1 MGNYIAPRHPVLT
14 FCPST
19 FSAACPGRGRTLLG
33 LLAVLSAALRPIFA
47 ASRNPPL
54 PHHGRKRAVF
64 VFAAF
69 LLLSGGDALAQGSV
83 ADDKAAL
90 ETLYD
95 ATDGSNWTTN
105 TNWKTDEPLSAWH
118 GVYTDTDGR
127 VTQLSLS
134 GNQLTGTIPAA
145 LGGLTNL
152 QQLLLSGNQLTG
164 TIPAELGGLTNLQQ
178 LLLNANALTGTI
190 PAELGSLTNLQWL
203 YLLGN
208 QLSGAIPAA
217 LGGLTNL
224 QQLLLNGNALTGTI
238 PAALGSLTNLQWLY
252 LNDNALTGTIP
263 AALGGLTNLQQLLL
277 SGNELSGAIPA
288 ALGDLTNLQRLELN
302 DNQLAGAIP
311 AALGDLTNLQ
321 YLILRDNALTGEI
334 PAELGSLTNLQWLY
348 LHDNQ
353 LTGTIPAELG
363 SLTNLQLLYLSD
375 NQLTGEIPAE
385 LGSLTSLQKL
395 YLHRNQLTGEIPAEL
410 GSLTSLQWLILH
422 RNQLTGEIPAELGS
436 LTSLQWLL
444 LHGNQLTG
452 TIPAELGSLT
462 NLQLLYLSD
471 NQLTGAIP
479 AELGD
484 LTNLQRLYLH
494 GNELT
499 GPIPAELE
507 SLTNL
512 QRLYLHGNELTGP
525 IPSWLVN
532 LTELLELSL
541 WSNQLTGT
549 IPPEVAPAQDL
560 AALLVLYGATGGA
573 NWTDSTNWRSNEPL
587 SEWHGVST
595 DAEGRVDEL
604 RLSANGLTGSVG
616 AELGVL
622 ANLTGLYLNNN
633 GLSGPLPLTL
643 SALSQL
649 SALDIRSTTLCAP
662 ADAAFQAWLATINF
676 QGAVCVQLVSNL
688 DQPKYGFGSLEDY
701 DLAQAFTTGANGGGY
716 TLTSVEI
723 ALYNATDT
731 TFPGT
736 VSIWNE
742 SSVRRPDS
750 SMGTLTNPSLSSVGT
765 CKVLP
770 CPEAAYQ
777 FTSSSGIVLDAS
789 TTYFVVIDAD
799 SSGASLVNTVNTLS
813 DRQDSGGAARWSIG
827 DGSLYRSRSS
837 SGVWTNSMDSKR
849 IRINGLANPTSGAN
863 EVWSATLT
871 TGVVTHLVGCDEE
884 LDSFPTI
891 AACSDAITSDQFIY
905 AGTTYSI
912 VGLRYDMNEDRLE
925 LKIVPP
931 LTGTAT
937 NLTLVVD
944 GTPLAF
950 GDADAKEDGAVYS
963 TRFWNNPGFS
973 WSDGQEVSLSL
984 RSSLPLVTI
993 EAVSEEVAFGVA
1005 NAAQFRLRRTGAVDA
1020 PLRTVCL
1027 SVKHKPTLNQ
1037 NPLPCNNGFG
1047 TGERTDTFSHLV
1059 LDEDDNGDPIC
1070 EVTFEVRPGTGYAVA
1085 SPSEATVTVKGPGA
1099 ICTST
1104 GNLRIAD
1111 PLTASFD
1118 GLPQSHDGESA
1129 FSFQIEFSEDIDAEA
1144 AEMRDHALTVTGG
1157 SVTGARHVDGRND
1170 LWEITVEP
1178 SGAENVTITLAGG
1191 RACSEAGAICTGTGG
1206 QLSNSLLSLILYVA
1220 AVSQVVPDPL
1230 TASFSGVP
1238 GEHTGERFTFGLTF
1252 SENVAGLSYKTLR
1265 DSAFSVT
1272 NGQVRRARR
1281 KTKGS
1286 NQSWTITVK
1295 PDSSA
1300 AVTIRLPATTDC
1312 EADDAICTSDARR
1325 LSNSPSATIPGAAAA
1340 LDFAHFAKGATIISE
1355 MVLVN
1360 AAPHPSRPAIY
1371 FYDTKGDPI
1380 PAESVVDL
1388 TGDLEVTEDG
1398 ALTVRTEMEP
1408 LAELTIS
1415 THGRGELVTGSVT
1428 VLSDGPIGG
1437 VVRYSVPEIG
1447 VAGVGPGQPTS
1458 DALFPVR
1465 RQAGGI
1471 RTAAAL
1477 HNLEAEAMGVRCR
1490 LMSGGV
1496 ALEEVEIPLEANGQ
1510 ASWFIEYTFTA
1521 TDTSDFLGSVRCTA
1535 PGNGRFTA
1543 VALEMDAA
1551 NRIFTT
1557 LPVVP
1562 VDPPGSGNQQTTLDF
1577 AHFANGTGITSEMIF
1592 LNPSTQPSRP
1602 AVYFYDTE
1610 GNPIAAESVVDIT
1623 GDLEITE
1630 DGGLTIQTEMEP
1642 LGVLTISTHGRG
1654 ELVTGSV
1661 RVVSDGPI
1669 DGLLSFDLPGV
1680 GAGVVGASLPIS
1692 DAIFPVRRQEGGIN
1706 TWAAI
1711 HNLES
1716 SPGLLRCDL
1725 MREGVLL
1732 DAVSIPLEANG
1743 QTSWFIDQ
1751 AFPGT
1756 DTSDFAGSVRCDAV
1770 GEGLFSAVALE
1781 MDPGNRIFTT
1791 LPVTEMPS
1799 QE

>member
-1 MGNYIAPRHPVLT
+1 M
-14 FCPST
+14 
-19 FSAACPGRGRTLLG
+19 AALARRAAAG
-33 LLAVLSAALRPIFA
+33 LLLALSA
-47 ASRNPPL
+47 
-54 PHHGRKRAVF
+54 
-64 VFAAF
+64 
-69 LLLSGGDALAQGSV
+69 LLAEPTLAQ
-83 ADDKAAL
+83 
-90 ETLYD
+90 
-95 ATDGSNWTTN
+95 
-105 TNWKTDEPLSAWH
+105 
-118 GVYTDTDGR
+118 
-127 VTQLSLS
+127 
-134 GNQLTGTIPAA
+134 
-145 LGGLTNL
+145 
-152 QQLLLSGNQLTG
+152 
-164 TIPAELGGLTNLQQ
+164 
-178 LLLNANALTGTI
+178 
-190 PAELGSLTNLQWL
+190 
-203 YLLGN
+203 
-208 QLSGAIPAA
+208 
-217 LGGLTNL
+217 
-224 QQLLLNGNALTGTI
+224 
-238 PAALGSLTNLQWLY
+238 
-252 LNDNALTGTIP
+252 
-263 AALGGLTNLQQLLL
+263 
-277 SGNELSGAIPA
+277 
-288 ALGDLTNLQRLELN
+288 
-302 DNQLAGAIP
+302 
-311 AALGDLTNLQ
+311 
-321 YLILRDNALTGEI
+321 
-334 PAELGSLTNLQWLY
+334 
-348 LHDNQ
+348 
-353 LTGTIPAELG
+353 
-363 SLTNLQLLYLSD
+363 
-375 NQLTGEIPAE
+375 
-385 LGSLTSLQKL
+385 
-395 YLHRNQLTGEIPAEL
+395 
-410 GSLTSLQWLILH
+410 
-422 RNQLTGEIPAELGS
+422 
-436 LTSLQWLL
+436 
-444 LHGNQLTG
+444 
-452 TIPAELGSLT
+452 
-462 NLQLLYLSD
+462 
-471 NQLTGAIP
+471 
-479 AELGD
+479 
-484 LTNLQRLYLH
+484 
-494 GNELT
+494 
-499 GPIPAELE
+499 
-507 SLTNL
+507 
-512 QRLYLHGNELTGP
+512 
-525 IPSWLVN
+525 
-532 LTELLELSL
+532 
-541 WSNQLTGT
+541 
-549 IPPEVAPAQDL
+549 
-560 AALLVLYGATGGA
+560 
-573 NWTDSTNWRSNEPL
+573 TDSTLISNIGQTDRNTAATVGIGVNLAQQFTTGSYAQGYRL
-587 SEWHGVST
+587 SEVVVNVHTGMADAVPNFAIFTSVLGT
-595 DAEGRVDEL
+595 DPDFPNREWPGTQVVA
-604 RLSANGLTGSVG
+604 LTGSVTTAG
-616 AELGVL
+616 AQSFTPASETVLSPSTRYFVHFGRTAGTVSLRTTASSAEDAGGASGWGLGDV
-622 ANLTGLYLNNN
+622 
-633 GLSGPLPLTL
+633 
-643 SALSQL
+643 ALSKL
-649 SALDIRSTTLCAP
+649 GG
-662 ADAAFQAWLATINF
+662 ADWGSVVFYAHEIAIKGIEF
-676 QGAVCVQLVSNL
+676 VPSVQLVSNL
-688 DQPKYGFGSLEDY
+688 DQPKYGFGPLKDY

-849 IRINGLANPTSGAN
+849 IRINGLANPTSGEN

-884 LDSFPTI
+884 LDTFPTI

-912 VGLRYDMNEDRLE
+912 IGLRYNMTEDRLE

-931 LTGTAT
+931 LTGSAK

-944 GTPLAF
+944 GIPLAF
-950 GDADAKEDGAVYS
+950 GDADTKEDGAVSS

-984 RSSLPLVTI
+984 RAPLPVVTI

-1027 SVKHKPTLNQ
+1027 SAKHKPTLNK

-1059 LDEDDNGDPIC
+1059 LDEDNNGDPIC

-1118 GLPQSHDGESA
+1118 GLPQSHDGQSA

-1157 SVTGARHVDGRND
+1157 SVTGAARVDSRAD
-1170 LWEITVEP
+1170 RWTFTVAP
-1178 SGAENVTITLAGG
+1178 SVAGNVSIMLLGG

-1220 AVSQVVPDPL
+1220 AVSQVVPAAL

-1238 GEHTGERFTFGLTF
+1238 DEHTGESFTFGLTF
-1252 SENVAGLSYKTLR
+1252 SEDVAGLSYKTLR
-1265 DSAFSVT
+1265 DSAFSMR
-1272 NGQVRRARR
+1272 NGQVTRARR

-1286 NQSWTITVK
+1286 NQGWTITVK

-1300 AVTIRLPATTDC
+1300 AVTIRLPATTNC

-1325 LSNSPSATIPGAAAA
+1325 LSNSPSATISGAAAA
-1340 LDFAHFAKGATIISE
+1340 LDFAHFAKGAAITSE

-1398 ALTVRTEMEP
+1398 GLTVWTQMEP
-1408 LAELTIS
+1408 LGELTIS
-1415 THGRGELVTGSVT
+1415 THGRGEPVSGSVK

-1447 VAGVGPGQPTS
+1447 VAGVGASPPVS
-1458 DALFPVR
+1458 DAFFPVR
-1465 RQAGGI
+1465 RQEGGI
-1471 RTAAAL
+1471 RTAVAL
-1477 HNLEAEAMGVRCR
+1477 HNLEAEAMGVTCR

-1496 ALEEVEIPLEANGQ
+1496 ALEEVEIHLAANGQ
-1510 ASWFIEYTFTA
+1510 ASWFIEDAFTT
-1521 TDTSDFLGSVRCTA
+1521 TDTSDFLGSVRCA
-1535 PGNGRFTA
+1535 ALGNGRFTA
-1543 VALEMDAA
+1543 VAVEMDAA

-1577 AHFANGTGITSEMIF
+1577 AHFANGTGITSEMVF

-1610 GNPIAAESVVDIT
+1610 GDPIAPESVVEVT
-1623 GDLEITE
+1623 GDLEVTE
-1630 DGGLTIQTEMEP
+1630 DGGLTVWTQMEP
-1642 LGVLTISTHGRG
+1642 LGELTISTHGRG

-1669 DGLLSFDLPGV
+1669 GGLLRFDLPGV
-1680 GAGVVGASLPIS
+1680 GAAVVGASLPVR

-1716 SPGLLRCDL
+1716 SAGLVRCDL

-1732 DAVSIPLEANG
+1732 DAVSIPLAANG
-1743 QTSWFIDQ
+1743 QTSWFLDQ
-1751 AFPGT
+1751 AFPAA
-1756 DTSDFAGSVRCDAV
+1756 DTSDFVGSVRCDAV
-1770 GEGLFSAVALE
+1770 GEDLFTALALE
-1781 MDPGNRIFTT
+1781 MDPGDRIFIT
-1791 LPVTEMPS
+1791 LPVVPVEERMS

>member
-1 MGNYIAPRHPVLT
+1 MTVGSQVSSGVTYLGWTQAGTGALSNDDQDFDYDGEMYNFGSILT
-14 FCPST
+14 FGSDQTLWLT
-19 FSAACPGRGRTLLG
+19 F
-33 LLAVLSAALRPIFA
+33 
-47 ASRNPPL
+47 N
-54 PHHGRKRAVF
+54 
-64 VFAAF
+64 
-69 LLLSGGDALAQGSV
+69 SGGTGDIGTKATRDKLVLNVDGQAFNLGSG
-83 ADDKAAL
+83 
-90 ETLYD
+90 T
-95 ATDGSNWTTN
+95 
-105 TNWKTDEPLSAWH
+105 
-118 GVYTDTDGR
+118 YTDFAR
-127 VTQLSLS
+127 RLVVTPTGLSWTAGQSVSLSL
-134 GNQLTGTIPAA
+134 THTP
-145 LGGLTNL
+145 T
-152 QQLLLSGNQLTG
+152 
-164 TIPAELGGLTNLQQ
+164 P
-178 LLLNANALTGTI
+178 
-190 PAELGSLTNLQWL
+190 
-203 YLLGN
+203 
-208 QLSGAIPAA
+208 
-217 LGGLTNL
+217 
-224 QQLLLNGNALTGTI
+224 
-238 PAALGSLTNLQWLY
+238 
-252 LNDNALTGTIP
+252 
-263 AALGGLTNLQQLLL
+263 
-277 SGNELSGAIPA
+277 
-288 ALGDLTNLQRLELN
+288 
-302 DNQLAGAIP
+302 
-311 AALGDLTNLQ
+311 
-321 YLILRDNALTGEI
+321 
-334 PAELGSLTNLQWLY
+334 
-348 LHDNQ
+348 
-353 LTGTIPAELG
+353 
-363 SLTNLQLLYLSD
+363 
-375 NQLTGEIPAE
+375 
-385 LGSLTSLQKL
+385 
-395 YLHRNQLTGEIPAEL
+395 
-410 GSLTSLQWLILH
+410 
-422 RNQLTGEIPAELGS
+422 
-436 LTSLQWLL
+436 
-444 LHGNQLTG
+444 
-452 TIPAELGSLT
+452 
-462 NLQLLYLSD
+462 
-471 NQLTGAIP
+471 
-479 AELGD
+479 
-484 LTNLQRLYLH
+484 
-494 GNELT
+494 
-499 GPIPAELE
+499 
-507 SLTNL
+507 
-512 QRLYLHGNELTGP
+512 
-525 IPSWLVN
+525 
-532 LTELLELSL
+532 
-541 WSNQLTGT
+541 
-549 IPPEVAPAQDL
+549 
-560 AALLVLYGATGGA
+560 
-573 NWTDSTNWRSNEPL
+573 
-587 SEWHGVST
+587 
-595 DAEGRVDEL
+595 
-604 RLSANGLTGSVG
+604 
-616 AELGVL
+616 
-622 ANLTGLYLNNN
+622 
-633 GLSGPLPLTL
+633 
-643 SALSQL
+643 
-649 SALDIRSTTLCAP
+649 
-662 ADAAFQAWLATINF
+662 
-676 QGAVCVQLVSNL
+676 VQLVSNL
-688 DQPKYGFGSLEDY
+688 DQPKYGFGPLEDY

-716 TLTSVEI
+716 TVTSVEI

-770 CPEAAYQ
+770 CPEAAYE

-789 TTYFVVIDAD
+789 ATYFVMIDAD
-799 SSGASLVNTVNTLS
+799 SSGASLVNTVHTLS
-813 DRQDSGGAARWSIG
+813 DRQDPGGAARWSIG

-837 SGVWTNSMDSKR
+837 GGAWTNSMDSKR

-871 TGVVTHLVGCDEE
+871 AEASGSTSGCNNDSALANCSSSSVLSDDEFSYNGTSYAF
-884 LDSFPTI
+884 DTI
-891 AACSDAITSDQFIY
+891 AISTNSGNFGIAFD
-905 AGTTYSI
+905 
-912 VGLRYDMNEDRLE
+912 
-925 LKIVPP
+925 
-931 LTGTAT
+931 TALADGAAQ
-937 NLTLVVD
+937 LTLVVD
-944 GTPLAF
+944 GTTFAF
-950 GDADAKEDGAVYS
+950 VDADTKNTTA
-963 TRFWNNPGFS
+963 RIWNSAGLS
-973 WSDGQEVSLSL
+973 WPDGQEVSLSL
-984 RSSLPLVTI
+984 RAPLPVVTI
-993 EAVSEEVAFGVA
+993 EALSEEVAFGVA

-1027 SVKHKPTLNQ
+1027 SVKHKPALNKT
-1037 NPLPCNNGFG
+1037 PLPCNNGFG

-1059 LDEDDNGDPIC
+1059 LDEDNNGDPIC
-1070 EVTFEVRPGTGYAVA
+1070 EVTFEVRHGTGYAVA

-1099 ICTST
+1099 ICAGT

-1144 AEMRDHALTVTGG
+1144 AEMRDHALAVTGG
-1157 SVTGARHVDGRND
+1157 SVTGAARVDGRAD
-1170 LWEITVEP
+1170 RWTFTVAP
-1178 SGAENVTITLAGG
+1178 SVDGNVSIMLVGG

-1206 QLSNSLLSLILYVA
+1206 QLSNGLLSLILYVA

-1238 GEHTGERFTFGLTF
+1238 GEHTGESFTFGLTF

-1265 DSAFSVT
+1265 DSAFSVR
-1272 NGQVRRARR
+1272 NGQITRARR

-1325 LSNSPSATIPGAAAA
+1325 LSNSPSATIPGAAA

-1408 LAELTIS
+1408 LAEFTIS
-1415 THGRGELVTGSVT
+1415 THGRGEPVSGSVT

-1458 DALFPVR
+1458 DALFLVR

-1477 HNLEAEAMGVRCR
+1477 HNLEAEAMGVNCR

-1496 ALEEVEIPLEANGQ
+1496 ALEEVEIHLEANGQ
-1510 ASWFIEYTFTA
+1510 ASWFIEDTFTA
-1521 TDTSDFLGSVRCTA
+1521 TDTSDFAGSVRCTA

-1577 AHFANGTGITSEMIF
+1577 AHFANGTGITSEMVF
-1592 LNPSTQPSRP
+1592 LNPSAQPSRP

-1610 GNPIAAESVVDIT
+1610 GALVSPESVVDVT

-1630 DGGLTIQTEMEP
+1630 DGALTVWTEMEP

-1669 DGLLSFDLPGV
+1669 GGLLSFDLPGV
-1680 GAGVVGASLPIS
+1680 GAGVVGASLPLS
-1692 DAIFPVRRQEGGIN
+1692 DALFPVRRQEGGIN

-1716 SPGLLRCDL
+1716 SPGLVRCDL

-1751 AFPGT
+1751 AFPAA

-1770 GEGLFSAVALE
+1770 GEGRFSAVALE
-1781 MDPGNRIFTT
+1781 MDPATRTFIT
-1791 LPVTEMPS
+1791 LPVFPVPEMPDR
-1799 QE
+1799 E

>member
-1 MGNYIAPRHPVLT
+1 MSAPRASRGDASQSDSQP
-14 FCPST
+14 
-19 FSAACPGRGRTLLG
+19 SAAPAGAR
-33 LLAVLSAALRPIFA
+33 LSDTPHPTARRFA
-47 ASRNPPL
+47 ASHSRHRSRNT
-54 PHHGRKRAVF
+54 GAARA
-64 VFAAF
+64 AAG
-69 LLLSGGDALAQGSV
+69 LLLAC
-83 ADDKAAL
+83 AAL
-90 ETLYD
+90 VATSAPVD
-95 ATDGSNWTTN
+95 AQTPTTFVSNIGQPDHSLATIVVGTPRAQQFTTGSNISGYTLTEITVN
-105 TNWKTDEPLSAWH
+105 IGFASSSA
-118 GVYTDTDGR
+118 VPIFSIYTSVDFVST
-127 VTQLSLS
+127 
-134 GNQLTGTIPAA
+134 A
-145 LGGLTNL
+145 
-152 QQLLLSGNQLTG
+152 
-164 TIPAELGGLTNLQQ
+164 
-178 LLLNANALTGTI
+178 
-190 PAELGSLTNLQWL
+190 
-203 YLLGN
+203 
-208 QLSGAIPAA
+208 
-217 LGGLTNL
+217 
-224 QQLLLNGNALTGTI
+224 
-238 PAALGSLTNLQWLY
+238 
-252 LNDNALTGTIP
+252 
-263 AALGGLTNLQQLLL
+263 
-277 SGNELSGAIPA
+277 
-288 ALGDLTNLQRLELN
+288 
-302 DNQLAGAIP
+302 
-311 AALGDLTNLQ
+311 
-321 YLILRDNALTGEI
+321 
-334 PAELGSLTNLQWLY
+334 
-348 LHDNQ
+348 
-353 LTGTIPAELG
+353 
-363 SLTNLQLLYLSD
+363 
-375 NQLTGEIPAE
+375 
-385 LGSLTSLQKL
+385 
-395 YLHRNQLTGEIPAEL
+395 
-410 GSLTSLQWLILH
+410 
-422 RNQLTGEIPAELGS
+422 
-436 LTSLQWLL
+436 
-444 LHGNQLTG
+444 
-452 TIPAELGSLT
+452 
-462 NLQLLYLSD
+462 
-471 NQLTGAIP
+471 TGA
-479 AELGD
+479 
-484 LTNLQRLYLH
+484 
-494 GNELT
+494 
-499 GPIPAELE
+499 
-507 SLTNL
+507 
-512 QRLYLHGNELTGP
+512 
-525 IPSWLVN
+525 
-532 LTELLELSL
+532 
-541 WSNQLTGT
+541 
-549 IPPEVAPAQDL
+549 PPFAPGSK
-560 AALLVLYGATGGA
+560 V
-573 NWTDSTNWRSNEPL
+573 
-587 SEWHGVST
+587 
-595 DAEGRVDEL
+595 VD
-604 RLSANGLTGSVG
+604 LTGSVATVG
-616 AELGVL
+616 EQSFTPTSA
-622 ANLTGLYLNNN
+622 TT
-633 GLSGPLPLTL
+633 LSGSTKYFVFFEST
-643 SALSQL
+643 SANAYGRYTN
-649 SALDIRSTTLCAP
+649 SASVDTGAAAGWDIADDSVWTPDDVTWGITNTSFEIAVKGIALAP
-662 ADAAFQAWLATINF
+662 S
-676 QGAVCVQLVSNL
+676 VQLVSNL
-688 DQPKYGFGSLEDY
+688 DQPKYGFGPLKDY

-731 TFPGT
+731 AFPGT

-789 TTYFVVIDAD
+789 ATYFVVIDAD

-837 SGVWTNSMDSKR
+837 SGAWTNSMDSKR
-849 IRINGLANPTSGAN
+849 IRINGLANPTSGEN

-871 TGVVTHLVGCDEE
+871 AEASGGTSGCNNDSALANCSSSSVLSDDEFSYNGTSYAF
-884 LDSFPTI
+884 DTI
-891 AACSDAITSDQFIY
+891 AIST
-905 AGTTYSI
+905 
-912 VGLRYDMNEDRLE
+912 N
-925 LKIVPP
+925 
-931 LTGTAT
+931 TGNFGIAFDTALADGAAQ
-937 NLTLVVD
+937 LTLVVD
-944 GTPLAF
+944 GTTFAF
-950 GDADAKEDGAVYS
+950 VDADTKS
-963 TRFWNNPGFS
+963 TTSRIWNSAGLS
-973 WSDGQEVSLSL
+973 WPDGQEVSLSL
-984 RSSLPLVTI
+984 RAPLPVVTI

-1005 NAAQFRLRRTGAVDA
+1005 NAAQFRLRRTGAVEA

-1027 SVKHKPTLNQ
+1027 SAEHKPTLNQ
-1037 NPLPCNNGFG
+1037 NPLPCDNGFG

-1144 AEMRDHALTVTGG
+1144 VEMRDHALTVTGG
-1157 SVTGARHVDGRND
+1157 SVTGAARVDGRAD
-1170 LWEITVEP
+1170 RWTFTVAP
-1178 SGAENVTITLAGG
+1178 SVDGSVSIMLLGG

-1220 AVSQVVPDPL
+1220 AVSQSVPAAL

-1238 GEHTGERFTFGLTF
+1238 DEHTGKSFKFGLRF
-1252 SENVAGLSYKTLR
+1252 SEDVAGLSYKTLR

-1286 NQSWTITVK
+1286 SQSWRITVK
-1295 PDSSA
+1295 PDSSG
-1300 AVTIRLPATTDC
+1300 AVTIRLPATTNC

-1340 LDFAHFAKGATIISE
+1340 LDFAHFAKGATITSE

-1360 AAPHPSRPAIY
+1360 AASHPSRPAIY

-1458 DALFPVR
+1458 DALFLVR

-1477 HNLEAEAMGVRCR
+1477 HNLEAEAMGVNCR

-1496 ALEEVEIPLEANGQ
+1496 ALEEVEIHLEANGQ
-1510 ASWFIEYTFTA
+1510 ASWFIEDTFTA

-1577 AHFANGTGITSEMIF
+1577 AHFANGIGITSEMVF

-1669 DGLLSFDLPGV
+1669 GGLLSFDLPGV

-1692 DAIFPVRRQEGGIN
+1692 DALFPVRRQEGGIN

-1751 AFPGT
+1751 AFPGA
-1756 DTSDFAGSVRCDAV
+1756 DTSDFTGSVRCDAV

-1791 LPVTEMPS
+1791 LPVVPVPEMPS

>member
-1 MGNYIAPRHPVLT
+1 MFFETTSANAYGRYTNSASVDTGAAAGWDIADDSVWTPDDVNWSIT
-14 FCPST
+14 ST
-19 FSAACPGRGRTLLG
+19 SFEI
-33 LLAVLSAALRPIFA
+33 AVKGI
-47 ASRNPPL
+47 
-54 PHHGRKRAVF
+54 
-64 VFAAF
+64 
-69 LLLSGGDALAQGSV
+69 ALA
-83 ADDKAAL
+83 
-90 ETLYD
+90 
-95 ATDGSNWTTN
+95 
-105 TNWKTDEPLSAWH
+105 
-118 GVYTDTDGR
+118 
-127 VTQLSLS
+127 
-134 GNQLTGTIPAA
+134 
-145 LGGLTNL
+145 
-152 QQLLLSGNQLTG
+152 
-164 TIPAELGGLTNLQQ
+164 
-178 LLLNANALTGTI
+178 
-190 PAELGSLTNLQWL
+190 
-203 YLLGN
+203 
-208 QLSGAIPAA
+208 
-217 LGGLTNL
+217 
-224 QQLLLNGNALTGTI
+224 
-238 PAALGSLTNLQWLY
+238 
-252 LNDNALTGTIP
+252 
-263 AALGGLTNLQQLLL
+263 
-277 SGNELSGAIPA
+277 
-288 ALGDLTNLQRLELN
+288 
-302 DNQLAGAIP
+302 
-311 AALGDLTNLQ
+311 
-321 YLILRDNALTGEI
+321 
-334 PAELGSLTNLQWLY
+334 
-348 LHDNQ
+348 
-353 LTGTIPAELG
+353 
-363 SLTNLQLLYLSD
+363 
-375 NQLTGEIPAE
+375 
-385 LGSLTSLQKL
+385 
-395 YLHRNQLTGEIPAEL
+395 
-410 GSLTSLQWLILH
+410 
-422 RNQLTGEIPAELGS
+422 
-436 LTSLQWLL
+436 
-444 LHGNQLTG
+444 
-452 TIPAELGSLT
+452 
-462 NLQLLYLSD
+462 
-471 NQLTGAIP
+471 
-479 AELGD
+479 
-484 LTNLQRLYLH
+484 
-494 GNELT
+494 
-499 GPIPAELE
+499 
-507 SLTNL
+507 
-512 QRLYLHGNELTGP
+512 
-525 IPSWLVN
+525 
-532 LTELLELSL
+532 
-541 WSNQLTGT
+541 
-549 IPPEVAPAQDL
+549 PP
-560 AALLVLYGATGGA
+560 
-573 NWTDSTNWRSNEPL
+573 
-587 SEWHGVST
+587 
-595 DAEGRVDEL
+595 
-604 RLSANGLTGSVG
+604 
-616 AELGVL
+616 
-622 ANLTGLYLNNN
+622 
-633 GLSGPLPLTL
+633 
-643 SALSQL
+643 
-649 SALDIRSTTLCAP
+649 
-662 ADAAFQAWLATINF
+662 
-676 QGAVCVQLVSNL
+676 VQLVSNL
-688 DQPKYGFGSLEDY
+688 DQPKYGFGPLEDY

-731 TFPGT
+731 AFPGT

-789 TTYFVVIDAD
+789 ATYFVVIDAD

-837 SGVWTNSMDSKR
+837 SGAWTNSMDSKR

-871 TGVVTHLVGCDEE
+871 AEASGSTSGCNNDSALANCSSSSVLSDDEFSYNGTSYAF
-884 LDSFPTI
+884 DTI
-891 AACSDAITSDQFIY
+891 AISTNSGNFGIAFD
-905 AGTTYSI
+905 
-912 VGLRYDMNEDRLE
+912 
-925 LKIVPP
+925 
-931 LTGTAT
+931 TALADGAAQ
-937 NLTLVVD
+937 LTLVVD
-944 GTPLAF
+944 GTTFAF
-950 GDADAKEDGAVYS
+950 VDADTKS
-963 TRFWNNPGFS
+963 TTSRIWNSAGLS
-973 WSDGQEVSLSL
+973 WPDGQEVSLSL
-984 RSSLPLVTI
+984 RAPLPVVTI

-1020 PLRTVCL
+1020 PLKTVCL
-1027 SVKHKPTLNQ
+1027 SAKHKPTLNQ
-1037 NPLPCNNGFG
+1037 NPLPCDNGFG

-1070 EVTFEVRPGTGYAVA
+1070 EVTFEVLPGTGYAVA

-1144 AEMRDHALTVTGG
+1144 VEMRDHALAVSGG
-1157 SVTGARHVDGRND
+1157 SVSGARHVDGRND

-1238 GEHTGERFTFGLTF
+1238 DEHTGESFTFGLTF

-1265 DSAFSVT
+1265 DSAFSVR
-1272 NGQVRRARR
+1272 NGQVTRARR
-1281 KTKGS
+1281 KQKGS
-1286 NQSWTITVK
+1286 SQSWTITVK

-1312 EADDAICTSDARR
+1312 EADDAICTSDDRP
-1325 LSNSPSATIPGAAAA
+1325 LSNSPSATIPGAA

-1360 AAPHPSRPAIY
+1360 AAPQPSRPAIY

-1408 LAELTIS
+1408 LGELTIS
-1415 THGRGELVTGSVT
+1415 THGRGEPVSGSVT

-1447 VAGVGPGQPTS
+1447 VAGVGPGQPVS

-1477 HNLEAEAMGVRCR
+1477 HNLEAEAMGVNCR

-1496 ALEEVEIPLEANGQ
+1496 ALEEVEIHLEANGQ
-1510 ASWFIEYTFTA
+1510 AAWFIEDAFTT
-1521 TDTSDFLGSVRCTA
+1521 TDTSDFGGSVRCTA

-1577 AHFANGTGITSEMIF
+1577 AHFANGTGITSEMVF

-1610 GNPIAAESVVDIT
+1610 GALVAAESVVDIT

-1630 DGGLTIQTEMEP
+1630 DGGLTVWTEMEP

-1654 ELVTGSV
+1654 PLVTGSV
-1661 RVVSDGPI
+1661 RVVSDGSI
-1669 DGLLSFDLPGV
+1669 GGLLRFDLPGV
-1680 GAGVVGASLPIS
+1680 GGGVVGASLPIS
-1692 DAIFPVRRQEGGIN
+1692 DALFPVRRQEGGIN

-1716 SPGLLRCDL
+1716 SPGLVRCDL

-1751 AFPGT
+1751 AFPAA

-1791 LPVTEMPS
+1791 LPVVPVPEMPS

>member
-1 MGNYIAPRHPVLT
+1 MATSAPVDAQTPTTFVSNIGQPDHSLATIVVGTPRAQQFTTGSNISGYTLT
-14 FCPST
+14 EITVNIGFASS
-19 FSAACPGRGRTLLG
+19 SA
-33 LLAVLSAALRPIFA
+33 VPIF
-47 ASRNPPL
+47 SIYT
-54 PHHGRKRAVF
+54 
-64 VFAAF
+64 
-69 LLLSGGDALAQGSV
+69 SV
-83 ADDKAAL
+83 DVVSTA
-90 ETLYD
+90 
-95 ATDGSNWTTN
+95 
-105 TNWKTDEPLSAWH
+105 
-118 GVYTDTDGR
+118 
-127 VTQLSLS
+127 
-134 GNQLTGTIPAA
+134 
-145 LGGLTNL
+145 
-152 QQLLLSGNQLTG
+152 
-164 TIPAELGGLTNLQQ
+164 
-178 LLLNANALTGTI
+178 
-190 PAELGSLTNLQWL
+190 
-203 YLLGN
+203 
-208 QLSGAIPAA
+208 
-217 LGGLTNL
+217 
-224 QQLLLNGNALTGTI
+224 
-238 PAALGSLTNLQWLY
+238 
-252 LNDNALTGTIP
+252 
-263 AALGGLTNLQQLLL
+263 
-277 SGNELSGAIPA
+277 
-288 ALGDLTNLQRLELN
+288 
-302 DNQLAGAIP
+302 
-311 AALGDLTNLQ
+311 
-321 YLILRDNALTGEI
+321 
-334 PAELGSLTNLQWLY
+334 
-348 LHDNQ
+348 
-353 LTGTIPAELG
+353 
-363 SLTNLQLLYLSD
+363 
-375 NQLTGEIPAE
+375 
-385 LGSLTSLQKL
+385 
-395 YLHRNQLTGEIPAEL
+395 
-410 GSLTSLQWLILH
+410 
-422 RNQLTGEIPAELGS
+422 
-436 LTSLQWLL
+436 
-444 LHGNQLTG
+444 
-452 TIPAELGSLT
+452 
-462 NLQLLYLSD
+462 
-471 NQLTGAIP
+471 TGA
-479 AELGD
+479 
-484 LTNLQRLYLH
+484 
-494 GNELT
+494 
-499 GPIPAELE
+499 
-507 SLTNL
+507 
-512 QRLYLHGNELTGP
+512 
-525 IPSWLVN
+525 
-532 LTELLELSL
+532 
-541 WSNQLTGT
+541 
-549 IPPEVAPAQDL
+549 APFAPGSK
-560 AALLVLYGATGGA
+560 V
-573 NWTDSTNWRSNEPL
+573 
-587 SEWHGVST
+587 
-595 DAEGRVDEL
+595 VD
-604 RLSANGLTGSVG
+604 LTGSVATVG
-616 AELGVL
+616 EQSFTPTSA
-622 ANLTGLYLNNN
+622 TT
-633 GLSGPLPLTL
+633 LSGSTKYFVFFETT
-643 SALSQL
+643 SANAYGRYTN
-649 SALDIRSTTLCAP
+649 SASVDTGAAAGWGIADDSVWTPDDVNWSITSTSFEIAVKGIALAP
-662 ADAAFQAWLATINF
+662 P
-676 QGAVCVQLVSNL
+676 VQLVSNL
-688 DQPKYGFGSLEDY
+688 DQPKYGFGPLEDY

-716 TLTSVEI
+716 TLSSVEI

-731 TFPGT
+731 AFPGT

-789 TTYFVVIDAD
+789 ATYFVVIDAD
-799 SSGASLVNTVNTLS
+799 SSGASLVNTVHTLS

-837 SGVWTNSMDSKR
+837 SGAWTNSMDSKR
-849 IRINGLANPTSGAN
+849 IRINGLANPTSGEN

-871 TGVVTHLVGCDEE
+871 AEASGSTSGCNNDSALANCSSSSVLSDDEFSYNGTSYAF
-884 LDSFPTI
+884 DTI
-891 AACSDAITSDQFIY
+891 AIST
-905 AGTTYSI
+905 
-912 VGLRYDMNEDRLE
+912 N
-925 LKIVPP
+925 
-931 LTGTAT
+931 TGNFGIAFDTALADGAAQ
-937 NLTLVVD
+937 LTLVVD
-944 GTPLAF
+944 GTTFAF
-950 GDADAKEDGAVYS
+950 VDADTKS
-963 TRFWNNPGFS
+963 TTSRIWNSAGLS
-973 WSDGQEVSLSL
+973 WPDGQEVSLSL
-984 RSSLPLVTI
+984 RAPLPVVTI

-1027 SVKHKPTLNQ
+1027 SAEHKPTLNQ
-1037 NPLPCNNGFG
+1037 NPLPCDNGFG

-1144 AEMRDHALTVTGG
+1144 VEMRDHALTVTGG
-1157 SVTGARHVDGRND
+1157 SVTGARHVGGRND

-1220 AVSQVVPDPL
+1220 AVSQSVPAVL

-1238 GEHTGERFTFGLTF
+1238 DEHTGKSFTFGLTF

-1265 DSAFSVT
+1265 DSAFSVR

-1286 NQSWTITVK
+1286 SQSWTITVK

-1300 AVTIRLPATTDC
+1300 AVTIRLSATIDC

-1325 LSNSPSATIPGAAAA
+1325 LSNSPSATIPGAAA
-1340 LDFAHFAKGATIISE
+1340 LDFAHFAKGATITSE

-1408 LAELTIS
+1408 LAELMIS
-1415 THGRGELVTGSVT
+1415 THGRGEPVSGSVT

-1437 VVRYSVPEIG
+1437 GVRYSVPEIG

-1477 HNLEAEAMGVRCR
+1477 HNLGAEAMGVNCR

-1496 ALEEVEIPLEANGQ
+1496 ALEEVEIHLEANGQ
-1510 ASWFIEYTFTA
+1510 TSWFIEDTFTA
-1521 TDTSDFLGSVRCTA
+1521 TDTSDFSGSVRCTA

-1577 AHFANGTGITSEMIF
+1577 AHFANGTGITSEMVF

-1610 GNPIAAESVVDIT
+1610 GALVAPDSVVDVT

-1630 DGGLTIQTEMEP
+1630 DGALTVWTEMEP

-1669 DGLLSFDLPGV
+1669 GGLLRFEHPGV
-1680 GAGVVGASLPIS
+1680 GAGVVGASLPFS
-1692 DAIFPVRRQEGGIN
+1692 DALFPVRRQEGGIN

-1751 AFPGT
+1751 AFPAA

-1781 MDPGNRIFTT
+1781 MDPGTRIFTT
-1791 LPVTEMPS
+1791 LPVVPVNGTELGKTKSGFSEDPPIR
-1799 QE
+1799 

>member
-1 MGNYIAPRHPVLT
+1 MNSSKKGLTKAMRSGDSIIRAESREPRAESREPRAESREPRAESREPRAESREPRAESREPRAESREPRAESREPRAESREPRAESHGAAMSAPRASRGDASQSDSQP
-14 FCPST
+14 
-19 FSAACPGRGRTLLG
+19 SAAPAGAR
-33 LLAVLSAALRPIFA
+33 LSDAPHPTARRFA
-47 ASRNPPL
+47 ASHSRHRSRNT
-54 PHHGRKRAVF
+54 GARRA
-64 VFAAF
+64 AAG
-69 LLLSGGDALAQGSV
+69 LLLAC
-83 ADDKAAL
+83 AAL
-90 ETLYD
+90 VATSAPVD
-95 ATDGSNWTTN
+95 AQTPTTFVSNIGQNDGNLASVNTGLPRAQQFTTGSNISGYTLTEITVN
-105 TNWKTDEPLSAWH
+105 IGFASSSAVPIFSIYTSVD
-118 GVYTDTDGR
+118 GVDTA
-127 VTQLSLS
+127 
-134 GNQLTGTIPAA
+134 TGT
-145 LGGLTNL
+145 
-152 QQLLLSGNQLTG
+152 
-164 TIPAELGGLTNLQQ
+164 TIDVP
-178 LLLNANALTGTI
+178 
-190 PAELGSLTNLQWL
+190 GS
-203 YLLGN
+203 
-208 QLSGAIPAA
+208 
-217 LGGLTNL
+217 
-224 QQLLLNGNALTGTI
+224 
-238 PAALGSLTNLQWLY
+238 
-252 LNDNALTGTIP
+252 
-263 AALGGLTNLQQLLL
+263 
-277 SGNELSGAIPA
+277 
-288 ALGDLTNLQRLELN
+288 
-302 DNQLAGAIP
+302 
-311 AALGDLTNLQ
+311 
-321 YLILRDNALTGEI
+321 
-334 PAELGSLTNLQWLY
+334 
-348 LHDNQ
+348 
-353 LTGTIPAELG
+353 
-363 SLTNLQLLYLSD
+363 
-375 NQLTGEIPAE
+375 
-385 LGSLTSLQKL
+385 K
-395 YLHRNQLTGEIPAEL
+395 
-410 GSLTSLQWLILH
+410 
-422 RNQLTGEIPAELGS
+422 
-436 LTSLQWLL
+436 
-444 LHGNQLTG
+444 
-452 TIPAELGSLT
+452 
-462 NLQLLYLSD
+462 
-471 NQLTGAIP
+471 
-479 AELGD
+479 
-484 LTNLQRLYLH
+484 
-494 GNELT
+494 
-499 GPIPAELE
+499 
-507 SLTNL
+507 
-512 QRLYLHGNELTGP
+512 
-525 IPSWLVN
+525 V
-532 LTELLELSL
+532 
-541 WSNQLTGT
+541 
-549 IPPEVAPAQDL
+549 
-560 AALLVLYGATGGA
+560 
-573 NWTDSTNWRSNEPL
+573 
-587 SEWHGVST
+587 
-595 DAEGRVDEL
+595 VD
-604 RLSANGLTGSVG
+604 LTGSV
-616 AELGVL
+616 AT
-622 ANLTGLYLNNN
+622 TGEQSFTPTSTTT
-633 GLSGPLPLTL
+633 LSGSTKYFVVFDTTSGTAYGRYTGSNSVDAGAAAGWDIADDTVIKV
-643 SALSQL
+643 SATADWSPSSNRFEIAVKGIA
-649 SALDIRSTTLCAP
+649 SAP
-662 ADAAFQAWLATINF
+662 P
-676 QGAVCVQLVSNL
+676 VQLVSNL
-688 DQPKYGFGSLEDY
+688 DQPKYGFGPLKDY

-731 TFPGT
+731 AFPGT

-750 SMGTLTNPSLSSVGT
+750 SMGTLTNPSSLSPMGT

-789 TTYFVVIDAD
+789 ATYFVVIDAD
-799 SSGASLVNTVNTLS
+799 SSGASVVNTLHTLS

-827 DGSLYRSRSS
+827 NGSLYRSRSS
-837 SGVWTNSMDSKR
+837 SGAWTNSMDSKR

-871 TGVVTHLVGCDEE
+871 VEASGSTSGCNNDSALANCSSSSVLSDDEFSYNGTSYAF
-884 LDSFPTI
+884 DTI
-891 AACSDAITSDQFIY
+891 AISTNSGNFGIAFD
-905 AGTTYSI
+905 
-912 VGLRYDMNEDRLE
+912 
-925 LKIVPP
+925 
-931 LTGTAT
+931 TALADGAAQ
-937 NLTLVVD
+937 LTLVVD
-944 GTPLAF
+944 GTTFAF
-950 GDADAKEDGAVYS
+950 VDADTKS
-963 TRFWNNPGFS
+963 TTSRIWNSAGLS
-973 WSDGQEVSLSL
+973 WPDGQEVSLSL
-984 RSSLPLVTI
+984 RAPLPVVTI

-1027 SVKHKPTLNQ
+1027 SAKHKPTLNQ

-1157 SVTGARHVDGRND
+1157 SVTGAARVDGRAD
-1170 LWEITVEP
+1170 RWTFTVAP
-1178 SGAENVTITLAGG
+1178 SVDGSVSIMLLGG

-1206 QLSNSLLSLILYVA
+1206 QLSNGLLSLILYVA
-1220 AVSQVVPDPL
+1220 AVSQSVPAAL

-1238 GEHTGERFTFGLTF
+1238 DKHTGKSFTFGLAF

-1286 NQSWTITVK
+1286 SQSWRITVK
-1295 PDSSA
+1295 PDSSG
-1300 AVTIRLPATTDC
+1300 AVTIRLPATTNC

-1340 LDFAHFAKGATIISE
+1340 LDFAHFAKGATITSE

-1360 AAPHPSRPAIY
+1360 AASHPSRPAIY

-1477 HNLEAEAMGVRCR
+1477 HNLEAEAMGVNCR

-1496 ALEEVEIPLEANGQ
+1496 ALEEVEIHLEANGQ
-1510 ASWFIEYTFTA
+1510 ASWFIEDTFTA

-1577 AHFANGTGITSEMIF
+1577 AHFANGIGITSEMVF

-1630 DGGLTIQTEMEP
+1630 DGALTVQTEMEP
-1642 LGVLTISTHGRG
+1642 LGVLTISTHGQG

-1669 DGLLSFDLPGV
+1669 GGLLSFDLPGV

-1751 AFPGT
+1751 AFPGA
-1756 DTSDFAGSVRCDAV
+1756 DTSDFTGSVRCDAV

-1781 MDPGNRIFTT
+1781 MDSGNRIFTT